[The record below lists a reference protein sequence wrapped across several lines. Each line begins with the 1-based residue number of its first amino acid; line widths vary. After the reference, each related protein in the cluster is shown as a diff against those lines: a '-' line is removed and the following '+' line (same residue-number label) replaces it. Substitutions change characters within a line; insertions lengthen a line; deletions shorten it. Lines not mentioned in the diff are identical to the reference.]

1 MSKASLF
8 AAALFIVSGAALAAP
23 AASAPAVNERAAKE
37 THADRNE
44 CVFVRSIYDFKPLD
58 RNHLIIWAPTRRN
71 AYLVQ
76 LGFPLPELQFA
87 QRLAI
92 VDRDHNGMLCGFGM
106 DRIVVADSVFRQPS
120 TILGMTRLDSVRIAQ
135 LEAQYDVQLAP
146 KKKAS
151 GEAAA
156 VTADQPVREQSES
169 N

>member
-8 AAALFIVSGAALAAP
+8 AAALFAVSGAGLAAH
-23 AASAPAVNERAAKE
+23 AASDEAAKKP
-37 THADRNE
+37 HADRNE

-58 RNHLIIWAPTRRN
+58 RNNLVIWAPTRRN

-76 LGFPLPELQFA
+76 LSFPLPELKFA

-106 DRIVVADSVFRQPS
+106 DRIVVADSSFRQPS
-120 TILGMTRLDSVRIAQ
+120 TILGMTRLDNERIAQ
-135 LEAQYDVQLAP
+135 LEAQYDVRLTA

-151 GEAAA
+151 GEAPA
-156 VTADQPVREQSES
+156 VTADQPAREQSES

>member
-8 AAALFIVSGAALAAP
+8 AAALFTVSGAALAAP
-23 AASAPAVNERAAKE
+23 AASDAAAKE
-37 THADRNE
+37 THASRNE

-58 RNHLIIWAPTRRN
+58 RTNLIIWAPTRRN

-76 LGFPLPELQFA
+76 LGFPLPELKFA

-106 DRIVVADSVFRQPS
+106 DRIVVADSSFRQPS
-120 TILGMTRLDSVRIAQ
+120 TILGMTRLDNERIAQ
-135 LEAQYDVQLAP
+135 LEAQYDVHLTS

-156 VTADQPVREQSES
+156 VTTDPPEQSES